1 MSLMNTDTKILKKIL
16 AIQVKQFIIRITYHY
31 QVRCIPGMQVWFN
44 MYKSII
50 VINHTTFNQSIHH
63 INKLKNENHMIISID
78 AEKAFYNKLKSLSH
92 VWLCDPMDCCSLPGS
107 SVHEILQARTLEWVA
122 CPPPQD
128 LPHPGI
134 KSTSLLSPELEAGF
148 FITSATWEA
157 TRRP

>member
-1 MSLMNTDTKILKKIL
+1 MNTDTKILKKIL

-122 CPPPQD
+122 ISFSGAPVGEIRIGCHKSKGASWACS
-128 LPHPGI
+128 LPEC
-134 KSTSLLSPELEAGF
+134 SSPL
-148 FITSATWEA
+148 
-157 TRRP
+157 